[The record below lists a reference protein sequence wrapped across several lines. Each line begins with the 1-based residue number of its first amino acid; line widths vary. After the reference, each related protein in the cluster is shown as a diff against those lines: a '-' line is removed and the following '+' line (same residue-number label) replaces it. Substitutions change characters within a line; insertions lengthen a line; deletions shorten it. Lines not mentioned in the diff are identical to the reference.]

1 MVDPIITSALSSG
14 LISFVK
20 DSLRIASRL
29 RDERKAGKNPVVPD
43 LLESNLDET
52 LDRIKG
58 GNIDDSWW
66 RTTLDKVNHKFIT
79 PEFLQKPTLREWL
92 NQKDV
97 QRDLKTL
104 AKGILLSEIDDVE
117 QVRARLTQSYS
128 VLTGESSQLADN
140 PIDTTL
146 AILVSGYIASLPSNQ
161 RPTIGLFQELSA
173 QMHERFDRLEDFGLG
188 FTNDIETK
196 KVHTHQAEIEL
207 SSADR
212 FSAIQHPR

>member
-66 RTTLDKVNHKFIT
+66 RTTLDKVNHKFVT
-79 PEFLQKPTLREWL
+79 PEFLQKPALQEWL
-92 NQKDV
+92 NNKV
-97 QRDLKTL
+97 VARDLKTL
-104 AKGILLSEIDDVE
+104 AKNALLNEIDDVE
-117 QVRARLTQSYS
+117 QVRARLIQSYS
-128 VLTGESSQLADN
+128 ELTGESFQYADN
-140 PIDTTL
+140 PINTTL
-146 AILVSGYIASLPSNQ
+146 AVLVSGYIASIPPNQ
-161 RPTIGLFQELSA
+161 RPTIGLIQESFCSNKRA
-173 QMHERFDRLEDFGLG
+173 F
-188 FTNDIETK
+188 
-196 KVHTHQAEIEL
+196 
-207 SSADR
+207 
-212 FSAIQHPR
+212 